1 MRPLGLHRSG
11 TFLFKRLNAITV
23 LGIITV
29 AGIGSLVSC
38 GPSNSFSGNNPAPAS
53 RQRQTS
59 DAIVD
64 TLQTPVAPPSPPP
77 VDNRTPAAA
86 PPAPLPPGA
95 IVQGSFT
102 VFADPP
108 NPMEG
113 QDYYVHVRVKLPA
126 TLSSYSRS
134 DLSGTLVGTD
144 GYTHTIG
151 YDAYLEK
158 FMSGQG
164 SAELIIEVPGA
175 FRGVNDTL
183 RVTSRAL
190 NESQTI
196 SIRFN

>member
-1 MRPLGLHRSG
+1 MNPFGLHRIG
-11 TFLFKRLNAITV
+11 AFLIKRLNAITA

-53 RQRQTS
+53 RQRQIS
-59 DAIVD
+59 NAIVD
-64 TLQTPVAPPSPPP
+64 TLQTSV
-77 VDNRTPAAA
+77 A

-102 VFADPP
+102 VFANPP

>member
-1 MRPLGLHRSG
+1 MTNLGLHRIG
-11 TFLFKRLNAITV
+11 TFLCNRLISITAP
-23 LGIITV
+23 GIITV
-29 AGIGSLVSC
+29 ASIGLLEGC

-53 RQRQTS
+53 RPRQTS

-64 TLQTPVAPPSPPP
+64 TLQTPVAPPSSQP
-77 VDNRTPAAA
+77 VDNRTPAA
-86 PPAPLPPGA
+86 APLPPGA

-108 NPMEG
+108 YPMEG

-126 TLSSYSRS
+126 TLSSYSRG

-151 YDAYLEK
+151 YDADLEK
-158 FMSGQG
+158 FLSGQG
-164 SAELIIEVPGA
+164 SAELIILVPGS

>member
-1 MRPLGLHRSG
+1 MRPLGLHRIG
-11 TFLFKRLNAITV
+11 TFFCNRLISITV
-23 LGIITV
+23 PGIIAV
-29 AGIGSLVSC
+29 ACIGSLEGC
-38 GPSNSFSGNNPAPAS
+38 GPSNSFSGSNPAPAS
-53 RQRQTS
+53 RPRQTS

-64 TLQTPVAPPSPPP
+64 TLQTPVAPPSSQP

-102 VFADPP
+102 VFANPP

-151 YDAYLEK
+151 YDADLEK
-158 FMSGQG
+158 FLSGQG
-164 SAELIIEVPGA
+164 SAELIILVPGS

>member
-1 MRPLGLHRSG
+1 MNPFGLHRIG
-11 TFLFKRLNAITV
+11 AFLNKRLNAITA

-29 AGIGSLVSC
+29 VGIGSLVSC

-64 TLQTPVAPPSPPP
+64 TLQTPVAPPSSSP
-77 VDNRTPAAA
+77 VDNRTPAA
-86 PPAPLPPGA
+86 APLPPGA

-102 VFADPP
+102 VFANPP

>member
-1 MRPLGLHRSG
+1 MRPLGLHRIG
-11 TFLFKRLNAITV
+11 TFLCNRLISITV
-23 LGIITV
+23 PGIIAV
-29 AGIGSLVSC
+29 ACIGSLEGC
-38 GPSNSFSGNNPAPAS
+38 GPSNSFSGSNPAPAS
-53 RQRQTS
+53 RPRQTS

-64 TLQTPVAPPSPPP
+64 TLQTSV
-77 VDNRTPAAA
+77 A

-108 NPMEG
+108 HPMEG
-113 QDYYVHVRVKLPA
+113 QEYFVHIRIKLPA
-126 TLSSYSRS
+126 TLSSYSRG

-151 YDAYLEK
+151 YDADLEN

-164 SAELIIEVPGA
+164 SAELIILVPGA